1 MLDNEKET
9 QTIYIRIPFNGL
21 EYIYSMPVYKIGKGV
36 YEEFDFNAIYSTKE
50 KICLFKNFW
59 GKQANTIQ
67 EEEIGF
73 YERSRVVKNFNKIFA
88 KILPSIFIAK
98 YKNKA
103 LNKIKIKE
111 QETSWRKTYYI
122 DKARAIYCRKHRRS
136 TKRKI
141 LPCINWFY
149 QKRSSW
155 KCGNRFY
162 KKHSPHMG
170 RRNPHQ
176 VIWQFFYG
184 FMWRTYNCW
193 SC

>member
-1 MLDNEKET
+1 MDKIEFTRKIMGWLKSNKPTMIDNEKET

-21 EYIYSMPVYKIGKGV
+21 EYVYSMPVYKIGKGV

-111 QETSWRKTYYI
+111 QETSWRKTYLLRM
-122 DKARAIYCRKHRRS
+122 KKTTS
-136 TKRKI
+136 
-141 LPCINWFY
+141 
-149 QKRSSW
+149 QKRDIVAEYTKSG
-155 KCGNRFY
+155 KNTENTLLDIYPTFAY
-162 KKHSPHMG
+162 L
-170 RRNPHQ
+170 
-176 VIWQFFYG
+176 VI
-184 FMWRTYNCW
+184 
-193 SC
+193 